1 MEPLLCFLG
10 EDPRTPWV
18 KARMSGYQPG
28 NLDTATHIILPVPA
42 FDRQSNIRGGPPL
55 GEFTR
60 CFRPGLT
67 IFGGNLG
74 PCLAPAAEAGTAAI
88 DLLADESLTAAN
100 AAGKEVTE
108 MREEDSILPSY
119 VFHDALSTSVAITKN
134 GGYLCYLITEKPDNL
149 TAKLSYEEAV
159 NKAQQYLSAHGYDSM
174 KDTYYETDNG
184 VMTLNFAYYDSASQT
199 ICYTDLIKVEVSLQ
213 DGSILGLD
221 ARGYLVNHHDRTIA
235 EPALP
240 VEQAQESLSD
250 ALTVD
255 SVRPALIPSSGQNEV
270 ATYEFL
276 CSSATGDRILTYI
289 NSQTGA
295 EEQLLILLQTP
306 NGTLTK

>member
-1 MEPLLCFLG
+1 M
-10 EDPRTPWV
+10 
-18 KARMSGYQPG
+18 
-28 NLDTATHIILPVPA
+28 
-42 FDRQSNIRGGPPL
+42 
-55 GEFTR
+55 
-60 CFRPGLT
+60 
-67 IFGGNLG
+67 
-74 PCLAPAAEAGTAAI
+74 
-88 DLLADESLTAAN
+88 
-100 AAGKEVTE
+100 
-108 MREEDSILPSY
+108 
-119 VFHDALSTSVAITKN
+119 
-134 GGYLCYLITEKPDNL
+134 
-149 TAKLSYEEAV
+149 

>member
-1 MEPLLCFLG
+1 
-10 EDPRTPWV
+10 
-18 KARMSGYQPG
+18 
-28 NLDTATHIILPVPA
+28 
-42 FDRQSNIRGGPPL
+42 
-55 GEFTR
+55 
-60 CFRPGLT
+60 
-67 IFGGNLG
+67 
-74 PCLAPAAEAGTAAI
+74 
-88 DLLADESLTAAN
+88 
-100 AAGKEVTE
+100 

-250 ALTVD
+250 AAHRRQCASGSD
-255 SVRPALIPSSGQNEV
+255 SLLRTKRSGHLRISLLLHHRRPDLSLYQLPDRCRGTAADPAANPQWHPDQIKTPKTKRPLQNTEGVLFPAETIPAGYLEG
-270 ATYEFL
+270 L
-276 CSSATGDRILTYI
+276 C
-289 NSQTGA
+289 
-295 EEQLLILLQTP
+295 
-306 NGTLTK
+306 

>member
-1 MEPLLCFLG
+1 
-10 EDPRTPWV
+10 
-18 KARMSGYQPG
+18 
-28 NLDTATHIILPVPA
+28 
-42 FDRQSNIRGGPPL
+42 
-55 GEFTR
+55 
-60 CFRPGLT
+60 
-67 IFGGNLG
+67 
-74 PCLAPAAEAGTAAI
+74 
-88 DLLADESLTAAN
+88 
-100 AAGKEVTE
+100 
-108 MREEDSILPSY
+108 
-119 VFHDALSTSVAITKN
+119 
-134 GGYLCYLITEKPDNL
+134 
-149 TAKLSYEEAV
+149 
-159 NKAQQYLSAHGYDSM
+159 
-174 KDTYYETDNG
+174 
-184 VMTLNFAYYDSASQT
+184 MTLNFAYYDSASQT

-235 EPALP
+235 EPALT

-276 CSSATGDRILTYI
+276 CSSATGDRILAYI

>member
-1 MEPLLCFLG
+1 ML
-10 EDPRTPWV
+10 
-18 KARMSGYQPG
+18 
-28 NLDTATHIILPVPA
+28 
-42 FDRQSNIRGGPPL
+42 
-55 GEFTR
+55 
-60 CFRPGLT
+60 FRSR
-67 IFGGNLG
+67 I
-74 PCLAPAAEAGTAAI
+74 
-88 DLLADESLTAAN
+88 TAAN
-100 AAGKEVTE
+100 AAGKELTE

-149 TAKLSYEEAV
+149 TAKLSYEEVV
-159 NKAQQYLSAHGYDSM
+159 NKTQQYLSAHGYDSM

-276 CSSATGDRILTYI
+276 CSSATGDRILVYI

>member
-1 MEPLLCFLG
+1 
-10 EDPRTPWV
+10 
-18 KARMSGYQPG
+18 
-28 NLDTATHIILPVPA
+28 
-42 FDRQSNIRGGPPL
+42 
-55 GEFTR
+55 
-60 CFRPGLT
+60 
-67 IFGGNLG
+67 
-74 PCLAPAAEAGTAAI
+74 
-88 DLLADESLTAAN
+88 
-100 AAGKEVTE
+100 
-108 MREEDSILPSY
+108 
-119 VFHDALSTSVAITKN
+119 
-134 GGYLCYLITEKPDNL
+134 
-149 TAKLSYEEAV
+149 
-159 NKAQQYLSAHGYDSM
+159 M

-235 EPALP
+235 EPTLT

-276 CSSATGDRILTYI
+276 CSSTTGDRILAYI

>member
-1 MEPLLCFLG
+1 MKKQGIRTLAAALLAALLLGALPALAADG
-10 EDPRTPWV
+10 EDG
-18 KARMSGYQPG
+18 AEES
-28 NLDTATHIILPVPA
+28 
-42 FDRQSNIRGGPPL
+42 S
-55 GEFTR
+55 
-60 CFRPGLT
+60 T
-67 IFGGNLG
+67 IDF
-74 PCLAPAAEAGTAAI
+74 
-88 DLLADESLTAAN
+88 
-100 AAGKEVTE
+100 
-108 MREEDSILPSY
+108 
-119 VFHDALSTSVAITKN
+119 
-134 GGYLCYLITEKPDNL
+134 
-149 TAKLSYEEAV
+149 LSYEEAV

-235 EPALP
+235 EPALT

-276 CSSATGDRILTYI
+276 CSSATGDRILVYI